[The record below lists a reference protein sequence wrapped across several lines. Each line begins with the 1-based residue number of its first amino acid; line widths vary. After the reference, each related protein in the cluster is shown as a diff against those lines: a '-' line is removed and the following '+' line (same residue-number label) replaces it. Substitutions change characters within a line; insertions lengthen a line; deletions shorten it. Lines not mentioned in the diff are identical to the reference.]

1 MTQAYTV
8 IGGGVMGL
16 CVATELMGRGA
27 DVCVVDHALQPG
39 PSACSWWAGGML
51 APFCESETAAE
62 PVVRLGQEAAAW
74 WQAHGVAVTRQ
85 GSLVLALGRDQ
96 GDLDRFARRTEHHTP
111 LDRAGIDH
119 LEPDLDGRFTRGLYF
134 ETEAHLSPRAA
145 LGELRTRLH
154 AGGVG
159 FDTALPERRGVTFDC
174 RGFAARDALGDLR
187 GVKGEMAVLQCSE
200 INLQRPIR
208 LLHPRIP
215 LYIVPR
221 GDGVYMLGAT
231 QIEASERSRAT
242 VRSVLELLTAAY
254 ALHPAFG
261 EAELIEI
268 GVDARP
274 AFPDNL
280 PRIRRRGETIYMN
293 GLFRHGFLLA
303 PAMARMAADLV
314 CKDIVPEVMDED
326 LGER

>member
-1 MTQAYTV
+1 MTQTYTV

-16 CVATELMGRGA
+16 CVATELMRRGA
-27 DVCVVDHALQPG
+27 GVRVVDHQPQPG
-39 PSACSWWAGGML
+39 PHACSWWAGGML
-51 APFCESETAAE
+51 APFCESETAEE

-74 WQAHGVAVTRQ
+74 WQAQGVAVTRQ

-96 GDLDRFARRTEHHTP
+96 GDLDRFARRTEYHTM

-119 LEPDLDGRFTRGLYF
+119 LEPDLDSRFARGLHF

-145 LGELRTRLH
+145 LGVLRVHLQ
-154 AGGVG
+154 AGGVS
-159 FDTALPERRGVTFDC
+159 FLSALPERQGITFDC
-174 RGFAARDALGDLR
+174 RGFAARDVLGDLR
-187 GVKGEMAVLQCSE
+187 GVKGEMAVLHCSE
-200 INLQRPIR
+200 INLQRPVR

-231 QIEASERSRAT
+231 QIEASERARAT

-280 PRIRRRGETIYMN
+280 PRIRRRGEIIYMN

-314 CKDIVPEVMDED
+314 FKGIVPEVMDED